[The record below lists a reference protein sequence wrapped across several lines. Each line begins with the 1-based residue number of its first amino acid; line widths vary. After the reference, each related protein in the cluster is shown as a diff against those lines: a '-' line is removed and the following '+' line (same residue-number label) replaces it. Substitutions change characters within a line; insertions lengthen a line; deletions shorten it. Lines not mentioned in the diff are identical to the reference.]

1 MYNTATVAVYAIGS
15 QIYTNYM
22 YVGTTVAGVFFPK
35 VSVYYQQQDG
45 LKKISDL
52 FVRVGRIA
60 FTLCF
65 LVLSA
70 FVIFGKEFIYF
81 WVGQEYYSAYGVALV
96 VMIPFTLDVIQNL
109 GLTILQV
116 IDKYSFRAKMYFV
129 AAVLN
134 IISTIM
140 LAKYFAGFGAALSTG
155 ITMLITSG
163 IIMNIYY
170 CKIVRLDIFM
180 FWKNIANIFLRLLPI
195 VVLGM
200 ATNQVLGQTNSIML
214 FVIKMAGYSLVYC
227 IAAYIF
233 AMNGEERET
242 VKKLFSKVLKKVK
255 M

>member
-1 MYNTATVAVYAIGS
+1 
-15 QIYTNYM
+15 
-22 YVGTTVAGVFFPK
+22 
-35 VSVYYQQQDG
+35 
-45 LKKISDL
+45 
-52 FVRVGRIA
+52 
-60 FTLCF
+60 
-65 LVLSA
+65 
-70 FVIFGKEFIYF
+70 
-81 WVGQEYYSAYGVALV
+81 
-96 VMIPFTLDVIQNL
+96 
-109 GLTILQV
+109 
-116 IDKYSFRAKMYFV
+116 MYFV